1 MDVRPSGL
9 TPMVR
14 LKPVCLSDGSVR
26 IDLRPVDASWKVLG
40 RMLDEVRPR
49 ALGLLL
55 PFITQLHRTAYLEAR
70 ARSIVTG
77 LALTTHA
84 TALTGLMEEVPIEAV
99 VGTEEALQDF
109 ARDVVRMGLESRVR
123 GWLVVY
129 SNGRHPSFVAPSGE
143 TYYDEAL

>member
-1 MDVRPSGL
+1 
-9 TPMVR
+9 
-14 LKPVCLSDGSVR
+14 
-26 IDLRPVDASWKVLG
+26 
-40 RMLDEVRPR
+40 MLDEVRPR

-70 ARSIVTG
+70 TRSIVTG

-84 TALTGLMEEVPIEAV
+84 AALTGLMEEVPIEAV

-123 GWLVVY
+123 GWLVVHPK
-129 SNGRHPSFVAPSGE
+129 GARPSFVAPSGE